1 MKNYRVSIEL
11 MPISYEFEAENEE
24 KAREFAMDC
33 FFDEKIHNIFKNAE
47 LQIQLL
53 KTGEYK

>member
-1 MKNYRVSIEL
+1 MKNYRVTIEL
-11 MPISYEFEAENEE
+11 VPISYEFEAENEE

-33 FFDEKIHNIFKNAE
+33 FFDEKVHNIFKNAE

-53 KTGEYK
+53 KGEK